1 MVHSTV
7 QTFSNK
13 VEHVRERI
21 VRIKE
26 VVQLLGISRS
36 TIYDKLNTSSKR
48 HDPSFPKPVKLG
60 GAAIGWR
67 LSMILAWIESLN
79 TTN

>member
-21 VRIKE
+21 VRVKE

-36 TIYDKLNTSSKR
+36 TIYDKLNPSSKR

>member
-13 VEHVRERI
+13 VEHVRKRI

-36 TIYDKLNTSSKR
+36 TIYDKLNTSSKT
-48 HDPSFPKPVKLG
+48 P
-60 GAAIGWR
+60 
-67 LSMILAWIESLN
+67 
-79 TTN
+79 

>member
-13 VEHVRERI
+13 VEHLSDRI
-21 VRIKE
+21 VRVKE